1 MRKQLLAALSLSLLL
16 SACSGAPTAETSARS
31 AELAAQYEYYE
42 KSAENIEKNM
52 KVTPDQADSI
62 FLTLVDCGV
71 ANEINNISSRGEN
84 TYAAWSDGNE
94 YTVTLDNGAVSTVY
108 DGKDQL
114 YPEQVHHNDLM
125 DYDLIVK
132 DVMNGTGDAV
142 IGQYAYI
149 SIMGQQLS
157 DMTAE
162 NLQEFAEQRVEGSGY
177 NWVSIISTDGK
188 GICFTGSDTSSGIYG
203 TLNQDGSV
211 AETLGFWERQP
222 DGSYIYS
229 AK

>member
-71 ANEINNISSRGEN
+71 ANEINNISSRGDN

-94 YTVTLDNGAVSTVY
+94 YTVTLDGGAVSTVY

-149 SIMGQQLS
+149 SIMAQQLT

-177 NWVSIISTDGK
+177 NWVSIIATDGK
-188 GICFTGSDTSSGIYG
+188 GI
-203 TLNQDGSV
+203 
-211 AETLGFWERQP
+211 
-222 DGSYIYS
+222 
-229 AK
+229 